1 MSDHTYQRGLF
12 DDSDPP
18 PPVHS
23 DGHDTEF
30 AARDKVAKGVSK
42 WRKNV
47 FDFVASAGAR
57 GVIPWDA
64 IVHFEQQNHQST
76 VRTRFTE
83 LASEKHGAVI
93 TRTPSKRPNANGNME
108 GVYVVSPALVTEN
121 EVWDEIFGYEDPPE
135 TSEHFKH
142 AVTYDLR
149 EVRGLVPP
157 LAVGEPVPGCPC
169 EDCTEISED
178 REEADEERHPRRA

>member
-1 MSDHTYQRGLF
+1 MTNHTYLDDFDVPPPPKEVVLDPAQGSLF
-12 DDSDPP
+12 DGDDPP
-18 PPVHS
+18 PPVHR

-64 IVHFEQQNHQST
+64 IVHFDQQNHQST

-83 LASEKHGAVI
+83 LASQEHGAVI
-93 TRTPSKRPNANGNME
+93 RRTPSKRPNANGNME
-108 GVYVVSPALVTEN
+108 GVYVVNSVQSTPKEN
-121 EVWDEIFGYEDPPE
+121 I
-135 TSEHFKH
+135 
-142 AVTYDLR
+142 
-149 EVRGLVPP
+149 
-157 LAVGEPVPGCPC
+157 
-169 EDCTEISED
+169 
-178 REEADEERHPRRA
+178 